1 MRMFKSIGLAA
12 ILLFA
17 SAATACA
24 TEPPAA
30 GVVENAGHKLAFH
43 LIPGRSPAIVLDAGG
58 GLDSS
63 YWSALAPEI
72 ARRTGSEVITYD
84 RAGMGASD
92 EVPGPWKVRAAVDD
106 LAAVLKA
113 TGATHDVV
121 LVSHSLA
128 GELATY
134 TAIDHPEWLRGVV
147 FVDANVP
154 PFFTDEVVAQMYALQ
169 KPNVEALAKEPS
181 TPANRQMLQ
190 LMPTFVET
198 SHAYH
203 QAVFPKSVPA
213 VVIVSEQTPFG
224 PGPAGDMWTRAQAAF
239 AAEAANRRLVTAT
252 GSSHDVAHDRPDVI
266 VQAVSDMLAVH

>member
-1 MRMFKSIGLAA
+1 MNLFKSVGLAA
-12 ILLFA
+12 ALLFA
-17 SAATACA
+17 SAASACA
-24 TEPPAA
+24 SDAPA
-30 GVVENAGHKLAFH
+30 VQMVENAGHKLAFH
-43 LIPGRSPAIVLDAGG
+43 VIAGHAPIIVLDAGG

-63 YWSALAPEI
+63 YWADLAPEI
-72 ARRTGSEVITYD
+72 AKRTGSEVVSYD

-92 EVPGPWKVRAAVDD
+92 LVPGPWKVQAAVDD

-134 TAIDHPEWLRGVV
+134 TAIRHPDLLRGIVY
-147 FVDANVP
+147 VDANVP
-154 PFFTDEVVAQMYALQ
+154 PFFADDLVAQMYAAQ
-169 KPNVEALAKEPS
+169 KPEIDAMAAQPPTAAS
-181 TPANRQMLQ
+181 RQMQQ

-203 QAVFPKSVPA
+203 RAVLPKSVPA
-213 VVIVSEQTPFG
+213 VVIVSEKTPFG
-224 PGPAGDMWTRAQAAF
+224 PSPVGDLWKAAQAAF
-239 AAEAANRRLVTAT
+239 AGEAPNRKLVTAT

-266 VQAVSDMLAVH
+266 VQAIVDLTSR